1 MYCIRTRARVI
12 HQHANPNDAPRYPLS
27 SPDPRAKRACA
38 WADDARGGAP
48 VITRPAEGKIGLQP
62 RSNLLVILIH
72 LSRLKNTLDDGRL
85 FPGSCEGS
93 ASTTDALTRF
103 ANRTVEDNEA
113 SIGQIGQQGDYTRD
127 TLRGI
132 DENTRAALAE
142 GRNTVSEEARR
153 TRDAIREEAMGTQA
167 KIAQGSRE
175 RAVIINELQ
184 QHLEKV
190 VADLHRLPGHL
201 EHNYN
206 SATTDQLLSKSRRW
220 DYKLVR
226 KKFTVST
233 LLLAL
238 PSAPF
243 SLALHVVATGV
254 ALAAT

>member
-1 MYCIRTRARVI
+1 
-12 HQHANPNDAPRYPLS
+12 
-27 SPDPRAKRACA
+27 
-38 WADDARGGAP
+38 
-48 VITRPAEGKIGLQP
+48 
-62 RSNLLVILIH
+62 
-72 LSRLKNTLDDGRL
+72 
-85 FPGSCEGS
+85 
-93 ASTTDALTRF
+93 
-103 ANRTVEDNEA
+103 
-113 SIGQIGQQGDYTRD
+113 
-127 TLRGI
+127 
-132 DENTRAALAE
+132 
-142 GRNTVSEEARR
+142 
-153 TRDAIREEAMGTQA
+153 MGTQA
-167 KIAQGSRE
+167 EIAQGSRE